1 MRSVI
6 FFEASAP
13 ASEAI
18 SLRREVGI
26 MRVGIIGERVGV
38 DRVDEKDGST
48 SSVLSVDKGRGRRAG
63 DLRIPRAQELET
75 ETGTGCAGAEVGTVT
90 QYKRVELD

>member
-1 MRSVI
+1 
-6 FFEASAP
+6 
-13 ASEAI
+13 
-18 SLRREVGI
+18 
-26 MRVGIIGERVGV
+26 MRVGIIGERVGD

-75 ETGTGCAGAEVGTVT
+75 ETGMGCA
-90 QYKRVELD
+90 